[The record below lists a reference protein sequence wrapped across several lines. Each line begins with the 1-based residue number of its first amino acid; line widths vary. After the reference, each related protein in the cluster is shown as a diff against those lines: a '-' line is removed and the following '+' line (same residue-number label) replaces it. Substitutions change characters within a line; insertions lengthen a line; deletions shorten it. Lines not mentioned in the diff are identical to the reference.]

1 MLDDGAT
8 GGALSRSVEGRVT
21 HAQIVRMARSTTNA
35 RPASHQGRVDWLRAG
50 RPAGSILATCMLMT
64 LASSITIGAGTSGR
78 PKEFLKSSSTAD
90 PDLAAVVAG
99 TNSNSGAAATGLAV
113 VAAADRSLTEPA

>member
-1 MLDDGAT
+1 
-8 GGALSRSVEGRVT
+8 
-21 HAQIVRMARSTTNA
+21 
-35 RPASHQGRVDWLRAG
+35 
-50 RPAGSILATCMLMT
+50 MLMT

-90 PDLAAVVAG
+90 PDLALFNTHLVPAAVVAG

-113 VAAADRSLTEPA
+113 VVAADRSLTEPA